1 MSSFRGV
8 FLLSMLPGVLLFSLG
23 GANGQTPPDTA
34 QVRVT
39 IHEVKAPADTPATTP
54 PETTVAPSIAPPAA
68 AASTVNPLLLQP
80 RSAAMTAKAPGEF
93 KVLFQT
99 TKGNFTVHVH
109 REWSPAGADRF
120 YNLVREGYYDDVR
133 FFRVIDKF
141 MAQFGIHGDPE
152 VNAQWR
158 EAFIA
163 DEPVKKSNTRG
174 RISFAKRGLP
184 NTRTTQLFI
193 NTVDNSRLDKMGFGA
208 LGEVVDGMSV
218 IDALYSGYGEGRNEE
233 RPTASGPEQARIL
246 AEGNAYLAEFPKLD
260 YIVKATILK

>member
-1 MSSFRGV
+1 MSVFRGV
-8 FLLSMLPGVLLFSLG
+8 ILVSMFHGVLLFHLS
-23 GANGQTPPDTA
+23 GANGQTPPDTS
-34 QVRVT
+34 QVRVS
-39 IHEVKAPADTPATTP
+39 INEVTAPADTPGTAP
-54 PETTVAPSIAPPAA
+54 AETTAKPSIPPPAA
-68 AASTVNPLLLQP
+68 ASSVNPLLLQP
-80 RSAAMTAKAPGEF
+80 RSAAMTVQAPREF

-99 TKGNFTVHVH
+99 TKGNFTVAVH
-109 REWSPAGADRF
+109 REWSPAGVDRF
-120 YNLVREGYYDDVR
+120 FNLVREGYYDEAR
-133 FFRVIDKF
+133 FFRVLDKF

-152 VNAQWR
+152 VNANWR

-218 IDALYSGYGEGRNEE
+218 VDALYSGYGEGRNEE
-233 RPTASGPEQARIL
+233 RPTATGPEQARIL